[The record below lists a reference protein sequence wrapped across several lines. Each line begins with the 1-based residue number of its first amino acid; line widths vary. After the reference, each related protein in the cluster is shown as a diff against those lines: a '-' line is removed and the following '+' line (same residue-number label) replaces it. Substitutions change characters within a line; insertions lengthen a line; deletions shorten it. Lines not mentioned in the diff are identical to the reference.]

1 VAKSSAAKRNAQ
13 QQNPWVLLL
22 MGLVLMGA
30 TYGFASWAIDNG
42 RITVYALTFIS
53 LYFAVKYLVRGV
65 KTLITK

>member
-1 VAKSSAAKRNAQ
+1 
-13 QQNPWVLLL
+13 